1 MYGHFYNSSSSSQW
15 QLSLKVNI
23 TKKKNK
29 KVNIT
34 KEDQVGITT
43 KEDDV
48 NIITK
53 KDKSM
58 GLKKGKPIW
67 VQAVNQTAFWIYT

>member
-1 MYGHFYNSSSSSQW
+1 M
-15 QLSLKVNI
+15 KVNI
-23 TKKKNK
+23 TKKKNE

-34 KEDQVGITT
+34 KEDQVGIIT

-58 GLKKGKPIW
+58 GLKTRK
-67 VQAVNQTAFWIYT
+67 TYLS

>member
-1 MYGHFYNSSSSSQW
+1 MFSMILTFILVYGHFYNSSNSSQW
-15 QLSLKVNI
+15 QIFLKVNI
-23 TKKKNK
+23 TKKKNE

-48 NIITK
+48 NFITK

-58 GLKKGKPIW
+58 GLKTRK
-67 VQAVNQTAFWIYT
+67 TYLS

>member
-1 MYGHFYNSSSSSQW
+1 MYGHFYNSSNSSQW
-15 QLSLKVNI
+15 QISLKVNI
-23 TKKKNK
+23 TKKKNE

-34 KEDQVGITT
+34 KEDQVGIIT

-58 GLKKGKPIW
+58 GLKTRK
-67 VQAVNQTAFWIYT
+67 TYLS